1 MGFAKIKK
9 RGGKRKGG
17 IAIFLKIKDIIRYCR
32 TDQVVRRNIILQE
45 DKRTTSGMC
54 MSSRS

>member
-32 TDQVVRRNIILQE
+32 TDQVVRRNIILQG
-45 DKRTTSGMC
+45 DKRTTSGM
-54 MSSRS
+54 